1 MLSRLVPAAVL
12 AALCGA
18 LSAAQAQG
26 VREFATPLETPP
38 ASFKGQQYVDGRGC
52 VYFRAGI
59 DGQTT
64 WVPRVD
70 ADHKVL
76 CGYPPTLGRVAEAR
90 APVATSAA
98 APVAAVTAPAPVVVA
113 PKPAAAAAPAPAP
126 VRVAETP
133 SVQPADNNGYVDT
146 PRATGTPGQVACPS
160 RAPHAERLPLRG
172 GGTILLCLSRPGL
185 LDDRSVVLG
194 SLATP
199 ETDANS
205 VLACPSTAPVA
216 QRVPQKGGGSTLL
229 CTAGDGRT
237 AGLALPRV
245 KAASVAAPAA
255 ASARALAID
264 IPASTPDPRLVN
276 PIIPPGYKLAWSDG
290 RLNPYRGKGTMAGQQ
305 AQDRVWTRDVPAV
318 LVDWKPTRTVQVAA
332 AQQPARAA
340 RSAAPALVISTKS
353 PDPKTATPG
362 RSFVQVGSFG
372 QPSNAD
378 AARLKISALGMP
390 VAGSRV
396 TSGGRAL
403 QVVLAGP
410 FDDPAQA
417 RNALASLRHAGFP
430 DAILKQ

>member
-1 MLSRLVPAAVL
+1 MLSRLVPAAAI

-38 ASFKGQQYVDGRGC
+38 TSFKGQQFVDGRGC
-52 VYFRAGI
+52 VYIRAGI
-59 DGQTT
+59 DGQTA
-64 WVPRVD
+64 WVPRVG
-70 ADHKVL
+70 ADRKVL
-76 CGYPPTLGRVAEAR
+76 CGYPPTFGKMAEAP
-90 APVATSAA
+90 APV
-98 APVAAVTAPAPVVVA
+98 APVAAAAEPAPAPVAVA
-113 PKPAAAAAPAPAP
+113 PAPAAATAPAP
-126 VRVAETP
+126 VRVAETAAV
-133 SVQPADNNGYVDT
+133 SPADTHGYVDT
-146 PRATGTPGQVACPS
+146 PRATGTPGQIACPD
-160 RAPHAERLPLRG
+160 RAPYAERLPLRG

-185 LDDRSVVLG
+185 LDEKAVVLG

-199 ETDANS
+199 AAGANT
-205 VLACPSTAPVA
+205 VLACPSNAPVA
-216 QRVPQKGGGSTLL
+216 QRLPQKGGGSALL

-237 AGLALPRV
+237 AGLALPQA
-245 KAASVAAPAA
+245 KTAAAP
-255 ASARALAID
+255 ARALAID
-264 IPASTPDPRLVN
+264 IPAPTPDPRLVN

-290 RLNPYRGKGTMAGQQ
+290 RLNPYRGKGSMAGQQ
-305 AQDRVWTRDVPAV
+305 AQDRIWTRTVPAE
-318 LVDWKPTRTVQVAA
+318 LVEWKPAETVQVASA
-332 AQQPARAA
+332 SAPVRAT
-340 RSAAPALVISTKS
+340 RSATPTLVVSTKS
-353 PDPKTATPG
+353 PDAKAATPG

-396 TSGGRAL
+396 TSGGKAL

-417 RNALASLRHAGFP
+417 RNALASLRQAGFP

>member
-38 ASFKGQQYVDGRGC
+38 ASFKGQQFVDGRGC
-52 VYFRAGI
+52 VYIRAGI
-59 DGQTT
+59 DGQTA
-64 WVPRVD
+64 WVPRVGGD
-70 ADHKVL
+70 RKVL
-76 CGYPPTLGRVAEAR
+76 CGYPPTFGKMAE
-90 APVATSAA
+90 
-98 APVAAVTAPAPVVVA
+98 APAPVAPVA
-113 PKPAAAAAPAPAP
+113 DVAVPAPAVSTPAPAAKAAPAPVTVAETTAAAPAD
-126 VRVAETP
+126 T
-133 SVQPADNNGYVDT
+133 SGYVDT
-146 PRATGTPGQVACPS
+146 PRATGTPGQIACPA
-160 RAPHAERLPLRG
+160 RAPYAERLPLRG

-185 LDDRSVVLG
+185 LDEKAVVLG
-194 SLATP
+194 SLDTP
-199 ETDANS
+199 SAGGNT

-216 QRVPQKGGGSTLL
+216 QRVPQKEGGSALL
-229 CTAGDGRT
+229 CTTGDGRT
-237 AGLALPRV
+237 AGLALPQA
-245 KAASVAAPAA
+245 KAAAAP
-255 ASARALAID
+255 ARALAID
-264 IPASTPDPRLVN
+264 IPPPTPDPRLVN

-305 AQDRVWTRDVPAV
+305 AQDRIW
-318 LVDWKPTRTVQVAA
+318 TRTVPAELVEWRPAEPVQVASA
-332 AQQPARAA
+332 SPPVRAT
-340 RSAAPALVISTKS
+340 RSSVPTLVVSTKS
-353 PDPKTATPG
+353 PGAKAATPG

-372 QPSNAD
+372 LPSNAD

-396 TSGGRAL
+396 TSGGKAL

-410 FDDPAQA
+410 FDDPSQA